1 MPFSVEGLTVQ
12 DFTDSSWRDAV
23 EAAEERDC
31 NNYRTMFY
39 TKATEA
45 RTTGDERAANLFN
58 LLGDLA
64 SMFID
69 ADDLAD
75 PLKPMWQSGGQRSA
89 IPSDFDPAL
98 GYLADILPQ
107 IDDPELKARVADVL
121 WLRKRD
127 FKAAREGAAAYLA
140 AARLVDRDDWP
151 HATDRIER
159 AVDIAARVNQ
169 QDLLDAVT
177 HQIVEGLAAFD
188 GTEVS
193 FLPARLMEILQK
205 RNTDDPA
212 HFAALAASF
221 SVAAERR
228 DDWYAARIY
237 WDIQAGWHKINKDG
251 EATRVSRLQ
260 SADTFVREAEA
271 RVSSGGGQG
280 HMVAAHLLESAIQA
294 LRAVG
299 GQQEKIAE
307 LHRRLL
313 DHQRQSVSE
322 MKPVSVEFDGSEMIA
337 RATEAVAGRDL
348 YNAAFGLALL
358 GAPPSIMTLR
368 GQAQRQLQNSVM
380 SLFPMQ
386 YKNAMGR
393 TVARRDPPEGG
404 ETQAEADLRIEMY
417 KVASMG
423 HSLQVQGY
431 IEPARAQILREH
443 TVRVA
448 DLMALFRDNPFVP
461 PGREEF
467 FARGLQAGF
476 GGDFATAAHLLVPQV
491 ENSVRYILEQ
501 RGVITSGL
509 DDEGIQDERDL
520 NRTLRLPEFAEPLKE
535 VLGEDLLF
543 DLRGLLIERYGSN
556 LRNDL
561 AHGLLDYYAFFTPP
575 CIYLWWLTLRLCCIP
590 VITSLRQQAA
600 EEAGDPAEA
609 AEQSRGSD
617 GGRGEDEETE

>member
-1 MPFSVEGLTVQ
+1 MPFSAEGLTVE
-12 DFTDSSWRDAV
+12 DFTNSSWHDAI

-31 NNYRTMFY
+31 NNYRPVFY

-58 LLGDLA
+58 LLGHLA

-75 PLKPMWQSGGQRSA
+75 PLKPMWQSGGQRGA

-98 GYLADILPQ
+98 GYLTDILPH
-107 IDDPELKARVADVL
+107 IDDPELKSRVADVL

-127 FKAAREGAAAYLA
+127 FKAAREGAVAYLA
-140 AARLVDRDDWP
+140 SARLGDRDNWS
-151 HATDRIER
+151 HATERIER
-159 AVDIAARVNQ
+159 AADIAARVNQ
-169 QDLLDAVT
+169 QDLLDEVT
-177 HQIVEGLAAFD
+177 RQIVEGLTAFD
-188 GTEVS
+188 GTEAS
-193 FLPARLMEILQK
+193 FLPARLMEILQR

-221 SVAAERR
+221 SVAAEGRG
-228 DDWYAARIY
+228 DWHAARIY
-237 WDIQAGWHKINKDG
+237 RDIEAGWHKINKD
-251 EATRVSRLQ
+251 EQATRVSRLQ

-271 RVSSGGGQG
+271 RVASGEGQG

-307 LHRRLL
+307 LHRQLL
-313 DHQRQSVSE
+313 GHQRQSVSE
-322 MKPVSVEFDGSEMIA
+322 MQSVSVEVDASELIS
-337 RATEAVAGRDL
+337 RATEAVADRDL
-348 YNAAFGLALL
+348 YNATFALALL
-358 GAPPSIMTLR
+358 GAPPSIATLR
-368 GQAQRQLQNSVM
+368 SQAQRQLQGSVM

-386 YKNAMGR
+386 YKNSMGR
-393 TVARRDPPEGG
+393 TIARRDPPEGT
-404 ETQAEADLRIEMY
+404 ETQAETDLRIEMY

-423 HSLQVQGY
+423 HFLQVQGY

-448 DLMALFRDNPFVP
+448 DLMALLRDNPFVP

-476 GGDFATAAHLLVPQV
+476 GGDFAAAAHLLVPQV

-575 CIYLWWLTLRLCCIP
+575 CVYLWWLTLRLCCIP
-590 VITSLRQQAA
+590 VITSLQDQAQEAADPSLDAA
-600 EEAGDPAEA
+600 EGL
-609 AEQSRGSD
+609 SGGSTD
-617 GGRGEDEETE
+617 DREEGMR